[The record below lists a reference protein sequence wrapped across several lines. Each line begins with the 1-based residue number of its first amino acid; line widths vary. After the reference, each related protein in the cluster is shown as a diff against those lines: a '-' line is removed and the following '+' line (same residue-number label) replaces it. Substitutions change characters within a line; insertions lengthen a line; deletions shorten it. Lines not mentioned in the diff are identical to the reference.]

1 MIRGLI
7 NIRDSVMRMIERLVA
22 INIGL
27 CLDSAIAVAEASYTI
42 NWGAF

>member
-1 MIRGLI
+1 MGIL
-7 NIRDSVMRMIERLVA
+7 ERLIA

-27 CLDSAIAVAEASYTI
+27 CLDSAIAMAEATVTI

>member
-1 MIRGLI
+1 
-7 NIRDSVMRMIERLVA
+7 MRFVERLVA

-27 CLDSAIAVAEASYTI
+27 CLDSAIAVAEASYKI

>member
-1 MIRGLI
+1 MGI
-7 NIRDSVMRMIERLVA
+7 IERLVA

-27 CLDSAIAVAEASYTI
+27 CLDSAIAIAEASYRV

>member
-1 MIRGLI
+1 MG
-7 NIRDSVMRMIERLVA
+7 MMERLIA

-27 CLDSAIAVAEASYTI
+27 CLDSAIAMAEASYRI

>member
-1 MIRGLI
+1 MSIL
-7 NIRDSVMRMIERLVA
+7 ERLVA

-27 CLDSAIAVAEASYTI
+27 CLDSAIAVMEATVKI